1 MLHVRGEGALSHEQ
15 QYILMIVTRIASS
28 LSAFGVV
35 TIIGTYWFSK
45 HFRNPMHRLIVI
57 NAFYN
62 ALDVVCT
69 MISTSGPKAGNLS
82 ALCQFQGFLNQM

>member
-1 MLHVRGEGALSHEQ
+1 MLQIRGEVALDPGQFQTLTVVTRVASALSA
-15 QYILMIVTRIASS
+15 L
-28 LSAFGVV
+28 GVL
-35 TIIGTYWFSK
+35 TIIGTFCLSR

-62 ALDVVCT
+62 ALDVTCT
-69 MISTSGPKAGNLS
+69 FISTSGPVAGNSS

>member
-1 MLHVRGEGALSHEQ
+1 MLHIRGEAALNDEQ
-15 QYILMIVTRIASS
+15 RYILMIVTRVAST
-28 LSAFGVV
+28 LSALGVL

-62 ALDVVCT
+62 ALDVACT
-69 MISTSGPKAGNLS
+69 MISTSGPDAGNSS